1 VVDQPRFDFDSAPA
15 EPLNETADAR
25 ARRLA
30 IDPLRNVAL
39 EASAGTGKTRVL
51 VDRYVRLLE
60 AGVAPRNILAITFT
74 RKAAAEM
81 RQRVMATLRQRH
93 REGSLTA
100 ARWREI
106 RDAFNDVSI
115 STIDAF
121 CLSLLH
127 EFPLEAGV
135 DPGFDLADE
144 TETPRFVESSLDSA
158 LAIGRAISLDDP
170 DVALLFTELGEPR
183 LRKALTALL
192 DRRLVARDA
201 LNRFL
206 RGRDMTVD
214 AACHRLIHALRGGM
228 SSIGGGD
235 ARAVDA
241 FIATGP
247 DVPGFDLLAREM
259 RELMADPPSFDSAQD
274 GPEPVEGPLPPA
286 RLRGVLD
293 RLSDLV
299 LTKQGE
305 PRKRPVNVKADFRSP
320 ADYER
325 HKVIVSGLG
334 PYVQSAVAA
343 FKRDINLVLARGVR
357 RLFAIAQDE
366 YRRTLD
372 KHGVLD
378 FADLLERTLKLLG
391 QMEEFSRSRY
401 RLESRY
407 EHVLVDEFQDTSRAQ
422 WRLVR
427 ELVRAWSAGEG
438 LTHGPIPPS
447 IFIVGDRKQSIYG
460 FRDAEVTVLDAA
472 AQFIDAL
479 RPEAPARAAITRSF
493 RSVREL
499 LMFVNDVCA
508 AIEKAPDRAD
518 AFRYSE
524 DDAFPAIAGTPTQ
537 SAAIGVI
544 TADSDAAQAESV
556 ADEIARLL
564 IDGATIRDRETGVR
578 RPIGPGDIGV
588 LFRTRE
594 SHRVFEAALA
604 RRGVPYYVY
613 KGLGFFD
620 ADEVKD
626 VLALVG
632 YLADSGSNLRAAAF
646 LRSRIVRLSDEA
658 LKLLA
663 PGLASALTGALPA
676 AIDRLRDDDRERLLL
691 ARESVG
697 AWIAAADQV
706 PPAEIVDR
714 VLAES
719 AYAVEIGGTGFPQAR
734 ENLKKIRGLIRRIQN
749 RGYTTLARLTDY
761 FDGLAAGGDE
771 SNAIIDAADA
781 VNLMTVHAAKGLEFP
796 VVFIVNIGKGSGGSR
811 GDIRISVAY
820 PRAARDLDTR
830 QEQDEEEGESSVTI
844 SDHESAGDRDDEEK
858 DNEETKRLLY
868 VALTRARDRLYLAG
882 TVANGKVTL
891 QRGSIGRVLPAALTA
906 VMALGDGQEVMAWT
920 GASATHTLRRVPAA
934 GATPLAWRA
943 RLDTQNRLNDH
954 APILIAGKKPLS

>member
-1 VVDQPRFDFDSAPA
+1 MPDQVRFDFDSVPEPA
-15 EPLNETADAR
+15 QETPDAR

-93 REGSLTA
+93 REGGLTP

-106 RDAFNDVSI
+106 RDAFNEIGI

-158 LAIGRAISLDDP
+158 LAIGRAISLEDA

-206 RGRDMTVD
+206 RGREMTVD
-214 AACHRLIHALRGGM
+214 AACHRLIHALRGGV
-228 SSIGGGD
+228 SSIGPG
-235 ARAVDA
+235 AVDV

-247 DVPGFDLLAREM
+247 NVPGFDLLAREM
-259 RELMADPPSFDSAQD
+259 RELMADA
-274 GPEPVEGPLPPA
+274 PLPPS
-286 RLRGVLD
+286 RLRGLLD

-299 LTKQGE
+299 LTRQGE
-305 PRKRPVNVKADFRSP
+305 PRKRPANVKAEFRSP

-334 PYVQSAVAA
+334 PHVQAA
-343 FKRDINLVLARGVR
+343 IEVFKRDINLVLARGVR

-438 LTHGPIPPS
+438 LSHGPIPPS

-460 FRDAEVTVLDAA
+460 FRDAEVSVLDAA
-472 AQFIDAL
+472 AEFIDAL

-493 RSVREL
+493 RSVHEL

-508 AIEKAPDRAD
+508 AIDKAPDRAD

-524 DDAFPAIAGTPTQ
+524 SDAFPSIAGTPTQ
-537 SAAIGVI
+537 SNAVGII
-544 TADSDAAQAESV
+544 TADSDAAQAETV

-564 IDGATIRDRETGVR
+564 IDGATVRDRDTGVR
-578 RPIGPGDIGV
+578 RTIGPGDIGV

-594 SHRVFEAALA
+594 SHRLFEAALS
-604 RRGVPYYVY
+604 RRGVPFYVY

-626 VLALVG
+626 VLALVA
-632 YLADSGSNLRAAAF
+632 YLADPGSNLRAAAL
-646 LRSRIVRLSDEA
+646 LRSRIVHLSDEA

-663 PGLASALTGALPA
+663 PGLAAALAGDMPA

-691 ARESVG
+691 VRESVG
-697 AWIAAADQV
+697 GWIDAADQV

-714 VLAES
+714 VLTES
-719 AYAVEIGGTGFPQAR
+719 AYAVEIGGTGFAQAR
-734 ENLKKIRGLIRRIQN
+734 ENLKKIRSLIRRIQN
-749 RGYTTLARLTDY
+749 RGYSTLARLTDY

-796 VVFIVNIGKGSGGSR
+796 VVFIVNIGKGSGGNR
-811 GDIRISVAY
+811 GDIRISPA
-820 PRAARDLDTR
+820 PFLDD
-830 QEQDEEEGESSVTI
+830 DEDSGDPSVTI
-844 SDHESAGDRDDEEK
+844 SDHESPADRDDDDKE
-858 DNEETKRLLY
+858 NEETKRLLY

-882 TVANGKVTL
+882 TVGNGKLTL
-891 QRGSIGRVLPAALTA
+891 QRGSIGRVLPAAFTA
-906 VMALGDGQEVMAWT
+906 AMAVDDGQELLVWT
-920 GASATHTLRRVPAA
+920 GTASTHSIRRVPAA
-934 GATPLAWRA
+934 GAEPLAWRA
-943 RLDTQNRLNDH
+943 RVDLRNRLNDH
-954 APILIAGKKPLS
+954 APIPVEAEKPLD

>member
-1 VVDQPRFDFDSAPA
+1 
-15 EPLNETADAR
+15 
-25 ARRLA
+25 
-30 IDPLRNVAL
+30 
-39 EASAGTGKTRVL
+39 
-51 VDRYVRLLE
+51 VRLLE

-93 REGSLTA
+93 REGGITA

-106 RDAFNDVSI
+106 RDAFGDIGI

-144 TETPRFVESSLDSA
+144 TETPRFIESSLDSA
-158 LAIGRAISLDDP
+158 LKIGRAISLEDA

-183 LRKALTALL
+183 LRKALTTLL
-192 DRRLVARDA
+192 DRRMVARDA
-201 LNRFL
+201 LNRFV
-206 RGRDMTVD
+206 RGRDMSVD
-214 AACHRLIHALRGGM
+214 AACARLLHSLRGAV
-228 SSIGGGD
+228 SSIADSGD
-235 ARAVDA
+235 RAVGL
-241 FIATGP
+241 FTATGP
-247 DVPGFDLLAREM
+247 VVPGFELLAREV
-259 RELMADPPSFDSAQD
+259 RELMTDP
-274 GPEPVEGPLPPA
+274 PLPPA

-293 RLSDLV
+293 RLSGLV
-299 LTKQGE
+299 LTQKGE
-305 PRKRPVNVKADFRSP
+305 PRKRPSHLKSQFRSP

-325 HKVIVSGLG
+325 HKVIVAGLG
-334 PYVQSAVAA
+334 PYVQAAIAV

-378 FADLLERTLKLLG
+378 FSDLLEHTLKLLG

-438 LTHGPIPPS
+438 LSHGPIPPS

-499 LMFVNDVCA
+499 LMFVNDVCES
-508 AIEKAPDRAD
+508 IEKVTDRPD
-518 AFRYSE
+518 AFRYTESDSFPRLE
-524 DDAFPAIAGTPTQ
+524 DTPTFAEA
-537 SAAIGVI
+537 SVGKPSEAAAIGLV
-544 TADSDAAQAESV
+544 TADSDTAQADAV

-564 IDGATIRDRETGVR
+564 VDGTTIRDRQTGVR
-578 RPIGPGDIGV
+578 RAIGPGDIGI

-594 SHRVFEAALA
+594 SHSLFEAALA

-620 ADEVKD
+620 AEEVKD
-626 VLALVG
+626 VLALIS
-632 YLADSGSNLRAAAF
+632 YLADPGSNLRAAAF
-646 LRSRIVRLSDEA
+646 MRSRIVRLSDET
-658 LKLLA
+658 LKRLA
-663 PGLASALTGALPA
+663 PGLAVALTGDLPAVAEALPP
-676 AIDRLRDDDRERLLL
+676 DDRERLLL
-691 ARESVG
+691 AREAVG
-697 AWIAAADQV
+697 AWIDDADQI
-706 PPAEIVDR
+706 PPAEIIDR

-719 AYAVEIGGTGFPQAR
+719 AYAVEIAGTGFAQAK
-734 ENLKKIRGLIRRIQN
+734 ENLKKIRGLVRRIQN
-749 RGYTTLARLTDY
+749 RGYTTLARLADY
-761 FDGLAAGGDE
+761 FAGLVAGGDE

-796 VVFIVNIGKGSGGSR
+796 VVFIVNIGKGSGGNHD
-811 GDIRISVAY
+811 DIRVA
-820 PRAARDLDTR
+820 PAPFIDG
-830 QEQDEEEGESSVTI
+830 DEDAGEPTVSI
-844 SDHESAGDRDDEEK
+844 SDHETAADHDEDARDH
-858 DNEETKRLLY
+858 EETKRLLY

-882 TVANGKVTL
+882 TIANGKLVL
-891 QRGSIGRVLPAALTA
+891 QRGSIGRVLPASLPALMAAAGGEPEVSWAGTA
-906 VMALGDGQEVMAWT
+906 
-920 GASATHTLRRVPAA
+920 ASHLLRRVPPA
-934 GATPLAWRA
+934 GDAPLAWRPPTAA
-943 RLDTQNRLNDH
+943 RRRLNDH
-954 APILIAGKKPLS
+954 AAIVADARLRVETGAFGEPGDAEGVPYSRRESDGRIVRGRLGGENAHETS

>member
-1 VVDQPRFDFDSAPA
+1 MADQARFEFEPPSPTASAGQA
-15 EPLNETADAR
+15 LDETPDAR

-30 IDPLRNVAL
+30 VDPLRNVAL

-93 REGSLTA
+93 REGGITA
-100 ARWREI
+100 QRWREI

-158 LAIGRAISLDDP
+158 LAIGRGISRDDS

-192 DRRLVARDA
+192 DRRLVASDA

-206 RGRDMTVD
+206 RGRDITID
-214 AACHRLIHALRGGM
+214 AACHRLVHALRGAM
-228 SSIGGGD
+228 SSIS
-235 ARAVDA
+235 VDA
-241 FIATGP
+241 LVATGP
-247 DVPGFDLLAREM
+247 HVPGFDLLAREM
-259 RELMADPPSFDSAQD
+259 RELMTDP
-274 GPEPVEGPLPPA
+274 PLPPS
-286 RLRGVLD
+286 RLRGLLD

-299 LTKQGE
+299 LTKQGD
-305 PRKRPVNVKADFRSP
+305 PRKRPGHTKAEFRSH
-320 ADYER
+320 AHYER

-334 PYVQSAVAA
+334 PHVQAAVAA

-357 RLFAIAQDE
+357 RLFAVAQDE

-427 ELVRAWSAGEG
+427 ELVRAWSAGAG
-438 LTHGPIPPS
+438 LSHGPIPPS
-447 IFIVGDRKQSIYG
+447 IFIVGDRKQSIYA
-460 FRDAEVTVLDAA
+460 FRDAEVTMLDAA
-472 AQFIDAL
+472 AEFIDAL

-493 RSVREL
+493 RSVHEL
-499 LMFVNDVCA
+499 LLFVNDVCA
-508 AIEKAPDRAD
+508 AIDKAPDRPD

-524 DDAFPAIAGTPTQ
+524 TDAFPSIEGTPTL
-537 SAAIGVI
+537 ADAVGVV
-544 TADSDAAQAESV
+544 TADSDAAQAEAV

-564 IDGATIRDRETGVR
+564 IEGATIRDRDSGLR

-594 SHRVFEAALA
+594 SHSLFEAALA

-620 ADEVKD
+620 AEEVKD
-626 VLALVG
+626 VLALVA
-632 YLADSGSNLRAAAF
+632 YLADPGSNLRAAAF
-646 LRSRIVRLSDEA
+646 LRSRIVQVSDEG
-658 LKLLA
+658 LKRLA
-663 PGLASALTGALPA
+663 PGLAGVLTGEAPA
-676 AIDRLRDDDRERLLL
+676 AIDTLQADDRERLLL
-691 ARESVG
+691 ARESVAG
-697 AWIAAADQV
+697 WIAAADQV

-719 AYAVEIGGTGFPQAR
+719 AYAVEIGGAGFAQAR

-749 RGYTTLARLTDY
+749 RGYATLARLTDY
-761 FDGLAAGGDE
+761 FDGLASGGDE

-796 VVFIVNIGKGSGGSR
+796 VVFLVNIGKGSGGNR
-811 GDIRISVAY
+811 GDIRISPAPFVDEDDEDGDPSTSSGSA
-820 PRAARDLDTR
+820 RATSRA
-830 QEQDEEEGESSVTI
+830 EPSVTI
-844 SDHESAGDRDDEEK
+844 SDHESAADREDEEK
-858 DNEETKRLLY
+858 DHEETKRLLY
-868 VALTRARDRLYLAG
+868 VALTRARDRLYLAA
-882 TVANGKVTL
+882 TIANGKLTL
-891 QRGSIGRVLPAALTA
+891 QRGSIGRVLPVTLTA
-906 VMALGDGQEVMAWT
+906 AMALAGQPTLVWT
-920 GASATHTLRRVPAA
+920 GASAAHSLRRVPAS
-934 GATPLAWRA
+934 GATPRAWRP
-943 RLDTQNRLNDH
+943 RFDRRNRLNDA
-954 APILIAGKKPLS
+954 APIPIESER

>member
-1 VVDQPRFDFDSAPA
+1 MADQPRFEFDAAAS
-15 EPLNETADAR
+15 EPLQETPDAR

-30 IDPLRNVAL
+30 VDPLRNVAL

-81 RQRVMATLRQRH
+81 RQRVMSTLRQRH

-106 RDAFNDVSI
+106 RDALNDIGI

-144 TETPRFVESSLDSA
+144 TETPRFVESSLDNA
-158 LAIGRAISLDDP
+158 LAIGRAISIDDA
-170 DVALLFTELGEPR
+170 DVRLLFTELGEPR

-206 RGRDMTVD
+206 RGRDMSIE
-214 AACHRLIHALRGGM
+214 AACHRLTHALRGAM
-228 SSIGGGD
+228 SSIS
-235 ARAVDA
+235 AEA
-241 FIATGP
+241 FIASGP

-259 RELMADPPSFDSAQD
+259 RELMSDA
-274 GPEPVEGPLPPA
+274 EPPPA
-286 RLRGVLD
+286 RLRGMLD

-305 PRKRPVNVKADFRSP
+305 PRKRPAHTKAQFRSA

-334 PYVQSAVAA
+334 PHVQAAVDA

-438 LTHGPIPPS
+438 LSHGPIPPS

-472 AQFIDAL
+472 ARFIEAL

-493 RSVREL
+493 RSVRAL
-499 LMFVNDVCA
+499 LMFVNDVSS
-508 AIEKAPDRAD
+508 AIEKTERPD
-518 AFRYSE
+518 AFRYAE
-524 DDAFPAIAGTPTQ
+524 D
-537 SAAIGVI
+537 
-544 TADSDAAQAESV
+544 
-556 ADEIARLL
+556 
-564 IDGATIRDRETGVR
+564 
-578 RPIGPGDIGV
+578 
-588 LFRTRE
+588 
-594 SHRVFEAALA
+594 
-604 RRGVPYYVY
+604 
-613 KGLGFFD
+613 
-620 ADEVKD
+620 
-626 VLALVG
+626 
-632 YLADSGSNLRAAAF
+632 
-646 LRSRIVRLSDEA
+646 
-658 LKLLA
+658 
-663 PGLASALTGALPA
+663 
-676 AIDRLRDDDRERLLL
+676 
-691 ARESVG
+691 
-697 AWIAAADQV
+697 
-706 PPAEIVDR
+706 
-714 VLAES
+714 
-719 AYAVEIGGTGFPQAR
+719 
-734 ENLKKIRGLIRRIQN
+734 
-749 RGYTTLARLTDY
+749 
-761 FDGLAAGGDE
+761 
-771 SNAIIDAADA
+771 
-781 VNLMTVHAAKGLEFP
+781 
-796 VVFIVNIGKGSGGSR
+796 
-811 GDIRISVAY
+811 
-820 PRAARDLDTR
+820 
-830 QEQDEEEGESSVTI
+830 
-844 SDHESAGDRDDEEK
+844 
-858 DNEETKRLLY
+858 
-868 VALTRARDRLYLAG
+868 
-882 TVANGKVTL
+882 
-891 QRGSIGRVLPAALTA
+891 
-906 VMALGDGQEVMAWT
+906 
-920 GASATHTLRRVPAA
+920 RRVPH
-934 GATPLAWRA
+934 LR
-943 RLDTQNRLNDH
+943 
-954 APILIAGKKPLS
+954 

>member
-1 VVDQPRFDFDSAPA
+1 MPDQVPFDF
-15 EPLNETADAR
+15 EPPLPEAAASLGRQASDETPDAR

-30 IDPLRNVAL
+30 VDPLRNVAL

-81 RQRVMATLRQRH
+81 RQRVMATLRQRQ
-93 REGSLTA
+93 REGGIPA

-106 RDAFNDVSI
+106 RDAFGDIGI

-144 TETPRFVESSLDSA
+144 TETPRFIEASLDSA
-158 LAIGRAISLDDP
+158 LAIGRAISLEDS
-170 DVALLFTELGEPR
+170 DVALLLTELGEPR

-206 RGRDMTVD
+206 RGREMTVD
-214 AACHRLIHALRGGM
+214 DACARLRHALRGAV
-228 SSIGGGD
+228 SSLGGGD
-235 ARAVDA
+235 RAIDFFA
-241 FIATGP
+241 ATGP
-247 DVPGFDLLAREM
+247 AVPAFDLLAHEM

-274 GPEPVEGPLPPA
+274 GPELVEGPLPPA
-286 RLRGVLD
+286 RLRAVLD
-293 RLSDLV
+293 RLSELV
-299 LTKQGE
+299 LTKSGE
-305 PRKRPVNVKADFRSP
+305 PRKRPGHVKAQFRSP

-325 HKVIVSGLG
+325 HKVIIAGLG
-334 PYVQSAVAA
+334 PHVLGAIDT

-378 FADLLERTLKLLG
+378 FPDLLERTLKLLG

-438 LTHGPIPPS
+438 VSHGPIPPS

-472 AQFIDAL
+472 AEFIDAL

-499 LMFVNDVCA
+499 LMFVNDACEA
-508 AIEKAPDRAD
+508 MDKAERPD
-518 AFRYSE
+518 AFRYTE
-524 DDAFPAIAGTPTQ
+524 RDAFPTSPDTTIGRADGFTPL
-537 SAAIGVI
+537 GVI
-544 TADSDAAQAESV
+544 LPDSDREQAEIV
-556 ADEIARLL
+556 AAEIARL
-564 IDGATIRDRETGVR
+564 IATGATIRDRDTGVR
-578 RPIGPGDIGV
+578 RAVGPGDIGI

-594 SHRVFEAALA
+594 SHTLFEAALA
-604 RRGVPYYVY
+604 AREIPYYVY

-620 ADEVKD
+620 AEEVKD
-626 VLALVG
+626 VLALVA
-632 YLADSGSNLRAAAF
+632 YLADPGSNLRAAAF
-646 LRSRIVRLSDEA
+646 MRSRIVRISDA
-658 LKLLA
+658 GLKLLA
-663 PGLASALTGALPA
+663 PGLAAALTGDLPPSIDALAP
-676 AIDRLRDDDRERLLL
+676 DDRERMML
-691 ARESVG
+691 ARSAVG
-697 AWIAAADQV
+697 AWIDDADQV
-706 PPAEIVDR
+706 PPSEIVDR

-719 AYAVEIGGTGFPQAR
+719 AYAVEIGGPGFRQAR
-734 ENLKKIRGLIRRIQN
+734 ENLKKVRGLIRRIQN

-796 VVFIVNIGKGSGGSR
+796 VVFIVNIGKGSGGTR
-811 GDIRISVAY
+811 DDIRVRPAPFVDDDDENGDVA
-820 PRAARDLDTR
+820 
-830 QEQDEEEGESSVTI
+830 VTVT
-844 SDHESAGDRDDEEK
+844 DHDNPGDRDDDEREHEES
-858 DNEETKRLLY
+858 KRLLY

-882 TVANGKVTL
+882 SLAGGKLVL
-891 QRGSIGRVLPAALTA
+891 QRGSIGKILPATLTA
-906 VMALGDGQEVMAWT
+906 AMAAPGNAEEMTWV
-920 GASATHTLRRVPAA
+920 GASSAHLLRKVRISLP
-934 GATPLAWRA
+934 
-943 RLDTQNRLNDH
+943 
-954 APILIAGKKPLS
+954 